1 MSKYVYIVWQY
12 DNASWEHYWDG
23 IHKCFDTMEAA
34 EAYVKANKGKVFPED
49 RDSWDQGY
57 SIAEAITEHKLY
69 GENK

>member
-1 MSKYVYIVWQY
+1 MSKHVYIVQQY
-12 DNASWEHYWDG
+12 DIDLCGQRWDG